1 MEISIERMVSKE
13 KGELEEEEDL
23 KTSEKIKS
31 QVLKSKKSPRKS
43 ILGTFGLTRKNP
55 LVWTRKPKR
64 LKSQN
69 TKIVNS
75 FGESKIDLNG
85 KQFSDDKN
93 IFDDDEILQAT
104 SPEVT
109 QHSTFYNLK
118 FKRDGMTPQVS
129 QSRLK

>member
-1 MEISIERMVSKE
+1 
-13 KGELEEEEDL
+13 
-23 KTSEKIKS
+23 
-31 QVLKSKKSPRKS
+31 
-43 ILGTFGLTRKNP
+43 
-55 LVWTRKPKR
+55 
-64 LKSQN
+64 
-69 TKIVNS
+69 
-75 FGESKIDLNG
+75 LNG

>member
-55 LVWTRKPKR
+55 LV
-64 LKSQN
+64 
-69 TKIVNS
+69 
-75 FGESKIDLNG
+75 
-85 KQFSDDKN
+85 
-93 IFDDDEILQAT
+93 
-104 SPEVT
+104 
-109 QHSTFYNLK
+109 
-118 FKRDGMTPQVS
+118 
-129 QSRLK
+129 